1 MSKSRIIWTGL
12 IGLAVLYGIFTGI
25 TRHIH
30 MNRLAH
36 DLRYGSQ
43 AEKIV
48 AAKELMKRDRLY
60 DKVQEMPIPERIK
73 VADSMEK
80 IPGELTVRQ
89 SLILLKDTEPK
100 VRARVVQSLIHLGKD
115 HVPILVA
122 AIKDS
127 DENVRNGS
135 KDALVG
141 IGPKVIPLVQPAVK
155 IAETRVAACDVLVR
169 IGEPSVQ
176 ALVDLLDEDDQD
188 VRMACAAS
196 LGKIASKKGTLALH
210 KSMQDV
216 RAVRQIAISSL
227 CSICDPRSTELLVS
241 VLRGGTDDGEV
252 RARSARA
259 LSVIGGPK
267 AMSALANSLG
277 DLDLK
282 VRTSVVSGLQRM
294 GEPTV
299 PAILAAISSGSK
311 TVREAGAQA
320 LERIDSPSA
329 ASALAKLITDPDPA
343 IRASGAKGLG
353 FQAANPKP
361 EMLIPILSDNV
372 GDVAE
377 AATDSLAGMGARAIP
392 TLILALKSSGTEV
405 AKYRAAQALAKI
417 GSPAVPSLLVSLNG
431 DVEMRKWAAYALG
444 RTRDPRA
451 KAALEKFANAG
462 DKDLAWV
469 AKRALDRL

>member
-1 MSKSRIIWTGL
+1 MSKSRLIWTCL
-12 IGLAVLYGIFTGI
+12 ISLAVLYAIFAGIS
-25 TRHIH
+25 RHIY
-30 MNRLAH
+30 MNRLAR

-43 AEKIV
+43 AQKI
-48 AAKELMKRDRLY
+48 AAAQHLMERDRLY
-60 DKVQEMPIPERIK
+60 DKVQEMPIRERIK
-73 VADSMEK
+73 VMDSIEK
-80 IPGELTVRQ
+80 IPGELTVKQ

-100 VRARVVQSLIHLGKD
+100 VRARVSKALIPLGRD

-127 DENVRNGS
+127 DENVRNGA

-155 IAETRVAACDVLVR
+155 VAETRVAACDVLVR

-176 ALVDLLDEDDQD
+176 ALIDLLDHDDQD

-210 KSMQDV
+210 KSMSDV
-216 RAVRQIAISSL
+216 RAVREIAIGSL

-241 VLRGGTDDGEV
+241 VLEGGTDDGEV

-259 LSVIGGPK
+259 LSVIGGPQ
-267 AMSALANSLG
+267 AISALANSLG

-282 VRTSVVSGLQRM
+282 VRTSVIGGLQRM
-294 GEPTV
+294 GDPAV
-299 PAILAAISSGSK
+299 PAILAAMASGSK
-311 TVREAGAQA
+311 TVREAGAQS
-320 LERIDSPSA
+320 LERIDAPSA
-329 ASALAKLITDPDPA
+329 SSALTKLISDPNPA
-343 IRASGAKGLG
+343 IRASAARGLG
-353 FQAANPKP
+353 MQTANPQP
-361 EMLIPILSDNV
+361 AMLVPVLSDKA

-377 AATDSLAGMGARAIP
+377 AAADSLAGMGAKAIP
-392 TLILALKSSGTEV
+392 TLISALKSSGTEV
-405 AKYRAAQALAKI
+405 SKYRAAGALAKI
-417 GSPAVPSLLVSLNG
+417 GSSAVPSLLASLNG
-431 DVEMRKWAAYALG
+431 DMELRKWAAYALG
-444 RTRDPRA
+444 RTGDPRA
-451 KAALEKFANAG
+451 KPALEKLVTAG